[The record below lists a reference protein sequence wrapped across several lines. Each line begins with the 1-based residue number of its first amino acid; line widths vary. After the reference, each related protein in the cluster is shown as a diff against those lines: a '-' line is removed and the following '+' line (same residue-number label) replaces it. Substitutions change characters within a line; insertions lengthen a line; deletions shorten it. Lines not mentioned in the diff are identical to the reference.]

1 MKKICEFQN
10 VSDGPFFYNNQLII
24 CNKESDYLFFSTD
37 DYSLVDKIHVEANYF
52 VEVLNGQFFLYD
64 HYHNDL
70 YIYDDDLKKIVLY
83 RNSLS
88 GGFVTF
94 FNEHFVEKK
103 YDRNKNEV
111 RVVFYK
117 KNSEDVLWSKT
128 YFDRSYF
135 LDISEHLFLTNDSLK
150 YIDFIDAESGEVRN
164 TLHFENPPISRF
176 IYYYEDTLIVSLQIR
191 PLEEYIL
198 LGLDAMTGEEKWRL
212 KSANNLYI
220 QDSGSGYL
228 YGISGNYF
236 QVIDVRNGNM
246 LVHENLS
253 SEKEKY
259 KIFFQGQGCLSPKG
273 FYFKDNH
280 LTCKFGLINLQTFKI
295 EFVIDL
301 NLPTGVKITDMS
313 YHNGR
318 LYVEDTNDTLHIFA
332 EE

>member
-1 MKKICEFQN
+1 MKKIIELSNITSIPEFYN
-10 VSDGPFFYNNQLII
+10 GMILVYSSNVLLFISEKTCNVMHKIIFDNWYPLEVSDG
-24 CNKESDYLFFSTD
+24 K
-37 DYSLVDKIHVEANYF
+37 
-52 VEVLNGQFFLYD
+52 VLMYR
-64 HYHNDL
+64 NDL
-70 YIYDDDLKKIVLY
+70 FIYDDELKNFVVYQNSIGGGLVAFFDDKII
-83 RNSLS
+83 
-88 GGFVTF
+88 
-94 FNEHFVEKK
+94 EDK
-103 YDRNKNEV
+103 YDRESKSV
-111 RVVFYK
+111 QVTLYK
-117 KNSEDVLWSKT
+117 KNSNGQLWQNIFPNRVGSCIWGNNLYIT
-128 YFDRSYF
+128 DLSF
-135 LDISEHLFLTNDSLK
+135 K

-198 LGLDAMTGEEKWRL
+198 LGLDAMTGEEKWRVE
-212 KSANNLYI
+212 SVNDIYT
-220 QDSGSGYL
+220 QDPTNGYL

-295 EFVIDL
+295 EFVTDL
-301 NLPTGVKITDMS
+301 NLPTGVKITNMS

-318 LYVEDTNDTLHIFA
+318 LYVEDTNDVLHIFA

>member
-1 MKKICEFQN
+1 MKKIIELSNITSIPEFYN
-10 VSDGPFFYNNQLII
+10 GMILVYSSNVLLFISEKTGKIVHKISFDNWYPLEVSDG
-24 CNKESDYLFFSTD
+24 K
-37 DYSLVDKIHVEANYF
+37 
-52 VEVLNGQFFLYD
+52 VLMYR
-64 HYHNDL
+64 NDL
-70 YIYDDDLKKIVLY
+70 FIYDDELKNFVVY
-83 RNSLS
+83 QNSIS
-88 GGFVTF
+88 GGSISIY
-94 FNEHFVEKK
+94 NNKIIESK
-103 YDRNKNEV
+103 YDRATNSVQIILYEEKGNK
-111 RVVFYK
+111 K
-117 KNSEDVLWSKT
+117 LWQNFFSNRRGKCI
-128 YFDRSYF
+128 FGK
-135 LDISEHLFLTNDSLK
+135 HLYITDLSLK

-198 LGLDAMTGEEKWRL
+198 LGLDAMTGEEKWRVE
-212 KSANNLYI
+212 SVNDIYTQEPTN
-220 QDSGSGYL
+220 GYL

-295 EFVIDL
+295 EFVTDL
-301 NLPTGVKITDMS
+301 NLPDGVKITSMS

-318 LYVEDTNDTLHIFA
+318 LYVKDTNDTLHIFA

>member
-1 MKKICEFQN
+1 MKKIAELAGID
-10 VSDGPFFYNNQLII
+10 VIEGFYNGNLLVFDVHNHLLFISERDGSIVNSILWEDYCII
-24 CNKESDYLFFSTD
+24 KIKDNHIFLLD
-37 DYSLVDKIHVEANYF
+37 DGIYK
-52 VEVLNGQFFLYD
+52 YD
-64 HYHNDL
+64 ETNNSFE
-70 YIYDDDLKKIVLY
+70 LY
-83 RNSLS
+83 RSSITGGSVNWFGNNVMENNYMRPSKSVCITLFEGDSDKKVWERTYLNRRHWDSRGKYLYVTDLS
-88 GGFVTF
+88 F
-94 FNEHFVEKK
+94 
-103 YDRNKNEV
+103 
-111 RVVFYK
+111 
-117 KNSEDVLWSKT
+117 
-128 YFDRSYF
+128 
-135 LDISEHLFLTNDSLK
+135 K

-176 IYYYEDTLIVSLQIR
+176 IYSWGDTLIVSLEIK

-198 LGLDAMTGEEKWRL
+198 LGLDAMTGEEKWRVE
-212 KSANNLYI
+212 SVNDIYTQEPTN
-220 QDSGSGYL
+220 GYL

-295 EFVIDL
+295 EFVTDL
-301 NLPTGVKITDMS
+301 NLPDGVKITSMS

-318 LYVEDTNDTLHIFA
+318 LYVKDTNDTLHIFA

>member
-1 MKKICEFQN
+1 MKKIAELAGID
-10 VSDGPFFYNNQLII
+10 VIEGFYNGNLLVFDVHNHLLFISERDGSIVNSILWEDYCII
-24 CNKESDYLFFSTD
+24 KIKDNHIFLLD
-37 DYSLVDKIHVEANYF
+37 DGIYK
-52 VEVLNGQFFLYD
+52 YD
-64 HYHNDL
+64 ETNNSFE
-70 YIYDDDLKKIVLY
+70 LY
-83 RNSLS
+83 RSSITGGSVNWFGNNVMENNYMRPSKSVCITLFEGDSDKKVWERTYLNRRHWDSRGKYLYVTDLS
-88 GGFVTF
+88 F
-94 FNEHFVEKK
+94 
-103 YDRNKNEV
+103 
-111 RVVFYK
+111 
-117 KNSEDVLWSKT
+117 
-128 YFDRSYF
+128 
-135 LDISEHLFLTNDSLK
+135 K

-198 LGLDAMTGEEKWRL
+198 LGLDAMTGEEKWRVE
-212 KSANNLYI
+212 SVNDIYTQEPTN
-220 QDSGSGYL
+220 GYL

-295 EFVIDL
+295 EFVTDL
-301 NLPTGVKITDMS
+301 NLPDGVKITSMS

-318 LYVEDTNDTLHIFA
+318 LYVKDTNDTLHIFA